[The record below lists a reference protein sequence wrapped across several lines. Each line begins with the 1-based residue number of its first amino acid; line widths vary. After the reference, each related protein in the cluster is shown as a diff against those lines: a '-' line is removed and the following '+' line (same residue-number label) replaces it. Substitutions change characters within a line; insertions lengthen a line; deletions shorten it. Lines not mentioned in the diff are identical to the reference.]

1 MRVSNRVC
9 HALEHYRPA
18 ASDVFDA
25 YVTDY
30 TGAIARVIS
39 RESIALYPSDRVL
52 GDSEKGGN
60 SRTVA
65 YVREK
70 YGREVDTSQRV
81 ADVADG
87 RAVYT
92 YTDEEGCEIEW

>member
-1 MRVSNRVC
+1 MRKSPITP
-9 HALEHYRPA
+9 ARP
-18 ASDVFDA
+18 
-25 YVTDY
+25 
-30 TGAIARVIS
+30 REIS

-70 YGREVDTSQRV
+70 YARVSDTSMRV
-81 ADVADG
+81 IDVADG

-92 YTDEEGCEIEW
+92 YTDEEGCELEW